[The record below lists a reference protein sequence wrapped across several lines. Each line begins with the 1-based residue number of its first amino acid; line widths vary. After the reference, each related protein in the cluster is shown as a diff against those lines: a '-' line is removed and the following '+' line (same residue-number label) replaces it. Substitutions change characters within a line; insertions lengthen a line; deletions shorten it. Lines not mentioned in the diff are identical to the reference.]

1 MVLCGGPFISAYLQS
16 ANEERPVII
25 PFVPAVLTQLFHPL
39 ITPANYG
46 VLPLLFI
53 STYRLWF
60 VRINPEAVTC
70 LSRIQA
76 TAAVLLFNCLFNI
89 RVFI

>member
-1 MVLCGGPFISAYLQS
+1 MLPAASLLVVLLIVQSYRCTFKELRYPGKLLESVPWSSFAYLQS

-46 VLPLLFI
+46 VLPLL
-53 STYRLWF
+53 S
-60 VRINPEAVTC
+60 
-70 LSRIQA
+70 
-76 TAAVLLFNCLFNI
+76 
-89 RVFI
+89 